1 MTVGELRKALEGLP
15 DDMPVEAT
23 YDGGYAADGVDVR
36 LNEGRRPIGF
46 CHAGECPVAL
56 REDGGRHSGDCTCPR
71 SSGQALRCLVI
82 EVDS

>member
-23 YDGGYAADGVDVR
+23 YTGSILRYPANVASVEVKTT
-36 LNEGRRPIGF
+36 EYRPG
-46 CHAGECPVAL
+46 HP
-56 REDGGRHSGDCTCPR
+56 
-71 SSGQALRCLVI
+71 CLVI